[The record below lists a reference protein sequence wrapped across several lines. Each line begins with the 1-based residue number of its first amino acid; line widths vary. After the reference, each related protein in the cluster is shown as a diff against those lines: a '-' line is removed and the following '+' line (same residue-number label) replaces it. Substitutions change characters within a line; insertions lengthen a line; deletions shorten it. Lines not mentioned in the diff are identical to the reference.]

1 MKINNVEHLK
11 KFKDIKEI
19 EDISK
24 EIKEIEK
31 YQQKLDVKKAE
42 DFLNRLRIKYIKDLV
57 EYNAKHPYMGKNLEE
72 ISQNIFTLLRK
83 ADKYNADLILIEGVE
98 KTGLGLAIM
107 NRLIR
112 ACAHEIIET

>member
-31 YQQKLDVKKAE
+31 YQQKLDVKKAQ
-42 DFLNRLRIKYIKDLV
+42 DFLDKLSIKYLKDKA
-57 EYNAKHPYMGKNLEE
+57 EYNALHPYIGTTLEE
-72 ISQNIFTLLRK
+72 NLNNAKEFLFYK
-83 ADKYNADLILIEGVE
+83 ANKILVKKIMGVLENE
-98 KTGLGLAIM
+98 K
-107 NRLIR
+107 
-112 ACAHEIIET
+112 

>member
-19 EDISK
+19 EDILK
-24 EIKEIEK
+24 ELKEIEK
-31 YQQKLDVKKAE
+31 YQQKLNVKKAE

-72 ISQNIFTLLRK
+72 NLNNAKEFLFDK
-83 ADKYNADLILIEGVE
+83 ADKIIKKKVIGLIKNE
-98 KTGLGLAIM
+98 K
-107 NRLIR
+107 
-112 ACAHEIIET
+112 

>member
-19 EDISK
+19 EDILN
-24 EIKEIEK
+24 ELKEIEK
-31 YQQKLDVKKAE
+31 YQQKLNVKKAE

-72 ISQNIFTLLRK
+72 NLNNAKEFLFDK
-83 ADKYNADLILIEGVE
+83 ADKIIKKKVIGLIKNE
-98 KTGLGLAIM
+98 K
-107 NRLIR
+107 
-112 ACAHEIIET
+112 

>member
-19 EDISK
+19 EDILN
-24 EIKEIEK
+24 ELKEIEK

-57 EYNAKHPYMGKNLEE
+57 EYNVKHPYMGKNLEE
-72 ISQNIFTLLRK
+72 NLNNAKEFLFDK
-83 ADKYNADLILIEGVE
+83 ADKIIKKKVIGLIKNE
-98 KTGLGLAIM
+98 K
-107 NRLIR
+107 
-112 ACAHEIIET
+112 

>member
-19 EDISK
+19 EDISN

-57 EYNAKHPYMGKNLEE
+57 KYNAKHPYMGRNLEE
-72 ISQNIFTLLRK
+72 NLNNAKEFLFDK
-83 ADKYNADLILIEGVE
+83 ADKIIKKKVIGLIKNE
-98 KTGLGLAIM
+98 K
-107 NRLIR
+107 
-112 ACAHEIIET
+112 

>member
-11 KFKDIKEI
+11 NFKDIKEI
-19 EDISK
+19 EDISN

-57 EYNAKHPYMGKNLEE
+57 EYNSKHPYMGKNLEE
-72 ISQNIFTLLRK
+72 NLNNAKEFLFDK
-83 ADKYNADLILIEGVE
+83 ADKIINKKVIGLIKNE
-98 KTGLGLAIM
+98 K
-107 NRLIR
+107 
-112 ACAHEIIET
+112 

>member
-19 EDISK
+19 EDISN

-72 ISQNIFTLLRK
+72 NLNNAKEFLFDK
-83 ADKYNADLILIEGVE
+83 ADKIIKKKVIGLIKNE
-98 KTGLGLAIM
+98 K
-107 NRLIR
+107 
-112 ACAHEIIET
+112 

>member
-19 EDISK
+19 GDILN
-24 EIKEIEK
+24 ELIEIEK

-57 EYNAKHPYMGKNLEE
+57 KYNAKHPYMGKNVEE
-72 ISQNIFTLLRK
+72 NLNNAKEFLFDK
-83 ADKYNADLILIEGVE
+83 ADKIIKKKIIGLIKNE
-98 KTGLGLAIM
+98 K
-107 NRLIR
+107 
-112 ACAHEIIET
+112 

>member
-19 EDISK
+19 EDISN

-57 EYNAKHPYMGKNLEE
+57 EYNVKHPYMGKNLEE
-72 ISQNIFTLLRK
+72 NLNNAKNFLFDK
-83 ADKYNADLILIEGVE
+83 ADKIIKKKVIGLIKNE
-98 KTGLGLAIM
+98 K
-107 NRLIR
+107 
-112 ACAHEIIET
+112 

>member
-11 KFKDIKEI
+11 KIKDIKEI

-42 DFLNRLRIKYIKDLV
+42 DFLNRLRIKYINDLV
-57 EYNAKHPYMGKNLEE
+57 KYNAKHPYMGKNLEE
-72 ISQNIFTLLRK
+72 NLNNAKQFLFYKANKILAKKNIGALK
-83 ADKYNADLILIEGVE
+83 NE
-98 KTGLGLAIM
+98 K
-107 NRLIR
+107 
-112 ACAHEIIET
+112 

>member
-19 EDISK
+19 EDILN
-24 EIKEIEK
+24 ELKEIEK

-72 ISQNIFTLLRK
+72 NLNNAKEFLFDK
-83 ADKYNADLILIEGVE
+83 ADKIIKKKVIGLIKNE
-98 KTGLGLAIM
+98 K
-107 NRLIR
+107 
-112 ACAHEIIET
+112 

>member
-19 EDISK
+19 EDILN
-24 EIKEIEK
+24 ELKEIEK

-57 EYNAKHPYMGKNLEE
+57 NYNAKHPYMGKNVEE
-72 ISQNIFTLLRK
+72 NLNNAKEFLFDK
-83 ADKYNADLILIEGVE
+83 ADKIIKKKIIGLIKNE
-98 KTGLGLAIM
+98 K
-107 NRLIR
+107 
-112 ACAHEIIET
+112 

>member
-19 EDISK
+19 EDILN
-24 EIKEIEK
+24 ELKEIEK
-31 YQQKLDVKKAE
+31 YQQKLNVKKAE

-72 ISQNIFTLLRK
+72 NLNNAKQFLFYK
-83 ADKYNADLILIEGVE
+83 ANKILAKKIMGVLENE
-98 KTGLGLAIM
+98 K
-107 NRLIR
+107 
-112 ACAHEIIET
+112 

>member
-19 EDISK
+19 S
-24 EIKEIEK
+24 EIIDEIIEIEK
-31 YQQKLDVKKAE
+31 HQQKLVVKKAE

-72 ISQNIFTLLRK
+72 NLNNAKNFLFDK
-83 ADKYNADLILIEGVE
+83 ADKIIKKEVIGLIKNE
-98 KTGLGLAIM
+98 K
-107 NRLIR
+107 
-112 ACAHEIIET
+112 

>member
-19 EDISK
+19 EDILN
-24 EIKEIEK
+24 ELKEIEK

-72 ISQNIFTLLRK
+72 NLNNAKEFLFDK
-83 ADKYNADLILIEGVE
+83 ADKIINKKVIGLIKNE
-98 KTGLGLAIM
+98 K
-107 NRLIR
+107 
-112 ACAHEIIET
+112 